1 MATNKK
7 PRKAYKPKRK
17 VKNLLGYMAR
27 LDSSVATEDL
37 ISYRM
42 ALASILQ
49 GTGTIRD
56 SDMITGAV
64 NACAVLCLQHG
75 WMEHY
80 PTAIAGQDV
89 QRAMTDRV
97 RAGKK
102 VLYTGPEIVVIRLA
116 LELYEEQVPLMT
128 PKDMANASVLV
139 GQTLVK
145 MPKHLKR
152 PTA

>member
-17 VKNLLGYMAR
+17 VENILSYMAK
-27 LDSSVATEDL
+27 LDSRVVIEDL
-37 ISYRM
+37 ISYEM
-42 ALASILQ
+42 ALMSIVR
-49 GTGTIRD
+49 GEGTIRD
-56 SDMITGAV
+56 SDMITGAM

-80 PTAIAGQDV
+80 PTAVAGQNA
-89 QRAMTDRV
+89 QFEMTNRV

-102 VLYTGPEIVVIRLA
+102 VLYTGPEMKAVQLA
-116 LELYEEQVPLMT
+116 LELYEQQVPLMT
-128 PKDMANASVLV
+128 PKDMANAAILV

-145 MPKHLKR
+145 MPKVKR
-152 PTA
+152 TSV